1 MSGVEVILSFVFIIM
16 FMANLIGSMIMY
28 LGGLGDELDYVGYDY
43 PNPLSVRCIFTY
55 WWNLTLELPI
65 NILGQI
71 ILMVL
76 MTIIF
81 SPMIIIH
88 FVFTLL
94 GFIALCFCKAFV
106 RIFGENEE
114 KKMLRQ
120 AKRELKRLK
129 KGDK

>member
-1 MSGVEVILSFVFIIM
+1 
-16 FMANLIGSMIMY
+16 
-28 LGGLGDELDYVGYDY
+28 
-43 PNPLSVRCIFTY
+43 
-55 WWNLTLELPI
+55 
-65 NILGQI
+65 
-71 ILMVL
+71 

-88 FVFTLL
+88 FVFALL

-106 RIFGENEE
+106 CIFGENEE